1 MSMFKCKMCGGDL
14 EVTQEM
20 SVCECQYCGSKQTL
34 PRLSDEKKNNL
45 YDRAGHFR
53 RNNEYD
59 KAMAI
64 YEQILNE
71 DTEDAESYWSIVLC
85 KYGIEYVE
93 DPMTHRRVPT
103 VNRAQMTSIFMDEN
117 YKSALKYADSE
128 QRAVYEAEAKEI
140 EQIQKGIL
148 EISAKEE
155 PFDVFICYKESD
167 TNGRRTPD
175 SVLANDLY
183 HQLTQEGFKVFFA
196 RITLEDKLGSAYEP
210 YIFAALNSAKV
221 MVVLG
226 TKPEYFTAV
235 WVKNEWSRFLA
246 QIKGGANKVLI
257 PAYKDMDPYDL
268 PEEFSHLQAQD
279 MSKLGFMQDLIR
291 GIKKITGAEEKKA
304 ATQARTV
311 ESVPTS
317 NGAQALV
324 ERAFLF
330 LEDGD
335 FTRADELCE
344 QALNQDPKNPQA
356 YVGKLMVERQIRKQE
371 DLSEGMEELTENN
384 YFQKALRFA
393 EEGLKKELERCNQ
406 MIMDRN
412 KDFTYEEA
420 LQMVKDNGV
429 QGGIQAAIKVLESA
443 IGKYESL
450 LGWRDSE
457 AQIDACKSQK
467 EALVAQLY
475 QNTLELVDKHNS
487 KKIDS
492 KTMVNAMGTAI
503 ANLEFLDDYLDSK
516 KLLSDCI
523 AKKKTHEKKLRRERS
538 KKIVQLISLASFIA
552 AIIFIAVSIPK
563 VVQNV
568 RYNSAVA
575 CMEKGKYE
583 RAVKLFEKVEGYKD
597 SEAYID
603 KCTYE
608 NAIDLM
614 AKGEYAEAKAL
625 FEELGNYGLSKDYI
639 KKCIEG
645 IETEEYKLSQYE
657 KAIEYKKNGSYEEAI
672 AIFDTIREYKDVEK
686 QIEYCMTE
694 AYEPSYKEAMNAKKN
709 KEYEEAI
716 RVLKLIPSDYK
727 DVGEQINDCYYQWA
741 MSCKKDKEYDKAIEV
756 LKNIPDDYEDVL
768 AQIKECNNSKWE
780 EVYQKALTYKDSKEY
795 DKAISSLKTIPND
808 YKDVKELL
816 EECSNLKKEVIYQ
829 KALKYKQEKNYTEAI
844 SIFESIGNYSD
855 AKEQIKECQN
865 LWSEEIYQ
873 KALAYKEKEEYETAI
888 STFSA
893 IDMDSDGSIDN
904 YKDVSVQI
912 DDCYYQIALIYKQNK
927 QYNEAIITFK
937 QLADYKDSQAQ
948 VKECNNLII
957 YDNALTYKNSGDYV
971 SAICKFEEII
981 GFKDSSDLI
990 TECKNYITYN
1000 KAIEC
1005 KNNYLFSSAIAIF
1018 ETIEDFKDAK
1028 LQIEECNTQL
1038 QLISYKQNQQAET
1051 TSIAAGYDC
1060 IYAIKTDG
1068 TVLAASTRDEAPNV
1082 SDWRDITAISSNNL
1096 SEVVG
1101 LKSDGTL
1108 VAEGWNKNASTSI
1121 ADWTNIVAID
1131 TSLYHIVGITVD
1143 GNVKIATIDDSDTGI
1158 NYTSYDVI
1166 NWSYLDESY
1175 HWSDIVDV
1183 ECTYRNLIG
1192 IKSNGTVVITGMW
1205 TGTDRDYANGRTSNF
1220 FNSVSMWEN
1229 IVNAEL
1235 GTDRVIGLTDDGQIL
1250 LSRNFEYMYANK
1262 EIDSFSDNEIV
1273 QVELLDD
1280 YRVLGLKKDGTIVH
1294 NPFSNSE
1301 EFDDWGGIIKLV
1313 TIEVDFYSDKIVVG
1327 IRYDGTVALYSEKNA
1342 EFYKAVENWTDIVDV
1357 VVCDSMI
1364 VGLKADGTIVTT
1376 DEELNN
1382 IVQSWTDIKVPVL
1395 Y

>member
-311 ESVPTS
+311 ESVPIS

-344 QALNQDPKNPQA
+344 QALNQDPKNSQA

-371 DLSEGMEELTENN
+371 NLSEGMEELTENN

-393 EEGLKKELERCNQ
+393 EDGLKKELERCNQ
-406 MIMDRN
+406 MIMERN
-412 KDFTYEEA
+412 KDFTYDEA
-420 LQMVKDNGV
+420 LQMVKENGV

-475 QNTLELVDKHNS
+475 QNTLELVDKHSS

-538 KKIVQLISLASFIA
+538 KKIVQLISLASVVV

-563 VVQNV
+563 VVRNI

-727 DVGEQINDCYYQWA
+727 DVGEQINECYYQWA
-741 MSCKKDKEYDKAIEV
+741 MSCKKNKEYDKAIEV

-855 AKEQIKECQN
+855 AKEQVAECENLITEEHYQQALEYKEYKLYDEAISWFRNIISYKDAKDQIAECEALELEMERNQTYQQALSYKTNKAYEQAIELFNVLVDCNYLDVKDQIAECEELIKED
-865 LWSEEIYQ
+865 IYK
-873 KALAYKEKEEYETAI
+873 KALAYKNEKEYKKAI
-888 STFSA
+888 AEFEKLT
-893 IDMDSDGSIDN
+893 
-904 YKDVSVQI
+904 
-912 DDCYYQIALIYKQNK
+912 
-927 QYNEAIITFK
+927 
-937 QLADYKDSQAQ
+937 DYKDSVDQIVNCKWMELEPKFTQA
-948 VKECNNLII
+948 
-957 YDNALTYKNSGDYV
+957 
-971 SAICKFEEII
+971 
-981 GFKDSSDLI
+981 
-990 TECKNYITYN
+990 N
-1000 KAIEC
+1000 K
-1005 KNNYLFSSAIAIF
+1005 YS
-1018 ETIEDFKDAK
+1018 K
-1028 LQIEECNTQL
+1028 L
-1038 QLISYKQNQQAET
+1038 
-1051 TSIAAGYDC
+1051 
-1060 IYAIKTDG
+1060 IYAGNYTMGIRSDG
-1068 TVLAASTRDEAPNV
+1068 TVLAKGYNQYDQCNV
-1082 SDWRDITAISSNNL
+1082 GDWTDIVAIFPGSSKTF
-1096 SEVVG
+1096 G
-1101 LKSDGTL
+1101 IKSDGT
-1108 VAEGWNKNASTSI
+1108 VEMAGNDPNYPG
-1121 ADWTNIVAID
+1121 ID
-1131 TSLYHIVGITVD
+1131 VS
-1143 GNVKIATIDDSDTGI
+1143 
-1158 NYTSYDVI
+1158 
-1166 NWSYLDESY
+1166 NWKDIIK
-1175 HWSDIVDV
+1175 IVD
-1183 ECTYRNLIG
+1183 
-1192 IKSNGTVVITGMW
+1192 
-1205 TGTDRDYANGRTSNF
+1205 
-1220 FNSVSMWEN
+1220 
-1229 IVNAEL
+1229 L
-1235 GTDRVIGLTDDGQIL
+1235 G
-1250 LSRNFEYMYANK
+1250 Y
-1262 EIDSFSDNEIV
+1262 
-1273 QVELLDD
+1273 
-1280 YRVLGLKKDGTIVH
+1280 
-1294 NPFSNSE
+1294 
-1301 EFDDWGGIIKLV
+1301 
-1313 TIEVDFYSDKIVVG
+1313 
-1327 IRYDGTVALYSEKNA
+1327 
-1342 EFYKAVENWTDIVDV
+1342 
-1357 VVCDSMI
+1357 I
-1364 VGLKADGTIVTT
+1364 VGLKADGTVVI
-1376 DEELNN
+1376 ELSDNQQH
-1382 IVQSWTDIKVPVL
+1382 ISSYSYFERLKEVSTWTDIIDICSTDRNIIGLKADGTVMVVGYNEEYVQTVSAWNNIASL
-1395 Y
+1395 SSAEIGLKTDGTVVIVGDNEYGECNVSDWTDIVAVSSGSFNTVGLKADGTVVAVGNNRFGQCNVSDWTDIVAISCNSHTVGLKADGTVVAVGFNREGQCNVNNWTDIIAVKAGSDYTVGLKADGTVVAVGGNFYGKCDVSDWNLGIMVEE